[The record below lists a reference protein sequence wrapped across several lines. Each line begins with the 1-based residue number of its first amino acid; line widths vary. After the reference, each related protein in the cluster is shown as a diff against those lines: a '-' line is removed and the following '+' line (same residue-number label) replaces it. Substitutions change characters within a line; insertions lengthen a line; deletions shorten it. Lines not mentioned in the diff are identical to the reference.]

1 MSLKEYLLWSQ
12 NWSLNWA
19 VFFFI
24 LLGVFIIWTR
34 PGIRRSMTMLA
45 AGSAAYLAFGSPLN
59 SLLDF
64 GLHSMAM
71 IQHVLIIMLIPLLFW
86 IAWRGEYKPKKA
98 SEKVD
103 KKFVLAAWLSGSLS
117 MWIAHFLSAARI
129 SAETGLSICGISASR
144 SSLAAQVPN
153 SVLLIVV
160 LLAGL
165 FFLAP
170 LFSRNPKHQIR
181 PLTAVIYLFTACV
194 SCSVLGLWVAFSA
207 SGAEAVEAAPLLT
220 TLRNPL
226 PMTLV
231 QDQELAGMIM
241 WVPGCVMY
249 VATSVYIAV
258 SWFEEPGS
266 KAAKAET
273 EMIQKQEIK

>member
-1 MSLKEYLLWSQ
+1 MSLREYIFWSQ

-19 VFFFI
+19 IACF
-24 LLGVFIIWTR
+24 LALGVYFLWFR
-34 PGIRRSMTMLA
+34 PGRSKFFTMLA
-45 AGSAAYLAFGSPLN
+45 AVSGIYIVFGSPLD
-59 SLLDF
+59 SFLQF

-71 IQHVLIIMLIPLLFW
+71 IQHVLIIMLVPLLLW
-86 IAWRGEYKPKKA
+86 IGFSGEYNPKH
-98 SEKVD
+98 SGIKV
-103 KKFVLAAWLSGSLS
+103 KKRFVLSAWLSGTLS
-117 MWIAHFLSAARI
+117 MWIAHFASAAKI
-129 SAETGLSICGISASR
+129 SAESGLEICGIHASG
-144 SSLAAQVPN
+144 SSFITQIPN
-153 SVLLIVV
+153 SLLLFLVM
-160 LLAGL
+160 LAGI

-170 LFSRNPKHQIR
+170 VFSRNPKHQIR

-194 SCSVLGLWVAFSA
+194 SCSMLGLWVAFSA
-207 SGAEAVEAAPLLT
+207 GAAQGIEAAPLLT

-258 SWFEEPGS
+258 CWFEESPQ
-266 KAAKAET
+266 
-273 EMIQKQEIK
+273 EMISEKEVIQNRK

>member
-19 VFFFI
+19 VICFI
-24 LLGVFIIWTR
+24 ALGAYFLWFR
-34 PGIRRSMTMLA
+34 PGRKRFFTLLA
-45 AGSAAYLAFGSPLN
+45 ALLVIYIVLGSPLN
-59 SLLDF
+59 SLLQF

-71 IQHVLIIMLIPLLFW
+71 IQHVLIIMLVPLLLW
-86 IAWRGEYKPKKA
+86 IGHQGEYTIKKA
-98 SEKVD
+98 NVKVN
-103 KKFVLAAWLSGSLS
+103 KPMVFSAWFAGTLS
-117 MWIAHFLSAARI
+117 MWIAHFLSAAKI
-129 SAETGLSICGISASR
+129 SAESGLEICGIHASQ
-144 SSLAAQVPN
+144 SSWVTYIPN
-153 SVLLIVV
+153 SVLLLVV
-160 LLAGL
+160 MMAGI
-165 FFLAP
+165 FFLTP
-170 LFSRNPKHQIR
+170 VFSKNPRYQIK

-194 SCSVLGLWVAFSA
+194 SCSMLGLWVAFSA
-207 SGAEAVEAAPLLT
+207 GTPQGIEAASALT

-258 SWFEEPGS
+258 TWFEETGTE
-266 KAAKAET
+266 ET
-273 EMIQKQEIK
+273 LSEKEMIKNRN

>member
-1 MSLKEYLLWSQ
+1 MSLKEYLLWSE

-19 VFFFI
+19 IVCFI
-24 LLGVFIIWTR
+24 GLGVYTIWVK
-34 PGIRRSMTMLA
+34 PDWRRFFTMLA
-45 AGSAAYLAFGSPLN
+45 AFIGVYIVFGSPLN

-71 IQHVLIIMLIPLLFW
+71 LQHVIIIMLVPLLFW
-86 IAWRGEYKPKKA
+86 IGWRGEYKPKH
-98 SEKVD
+98 SG
-103 KKFVLAAWLSGSLS
+103 KKINKSFVLSAWFAGTLS
-117 MWIAHFLSAARI
+117 MWIAHFMSAAKI
-129 SAETGLSICGISASR
+129 SAETGLEICGISASK
-144 SSLAAQVPN
+144 SSFVTQVPN
-153 SVLLIVV
+153 IVLLLIVMT
-160 LLAGL
+160 AGI

-170 LFSRNPKHQIR
+170 VFSKNPKHQIR

-194 SCSVLGLWVAFSA
+194 SCSMLGLWVAFSA
-207 SGAEAVEAAPLLT
+207 GAAQGVEAASLIT

-258 SWFEEPGS
+258 SWFEENGS
-266 KAAKAET
+266 QPVISEK
-273 EMIQKQEIK
+273 EMIQNRK

>member
-1 MSLKEYLLWSQ
+1 MSLKEYLLWSE

-19 VFFFI
+19 IACFI
-24 LLGVFIIWTR
+24 GLGVYTIWIK
-34 PGIRRSMTMLA
+34 PDLRRFLTMLV
-45 AGSAAYLAFGSPLN
+45 GCMGVYIVFGSPLN

-71 IQHVLIIMLIPLLFW
+71 LQHVLIIMLVPLLFW
-86 IAWRGEYKPKKA
+86 IGWQGEYKPRHSNKKI
-98 SEKVD
+98 KRG
-103 KKFVLAAWLSGSLS
+103 FVLSAWFAGTLS
-117 MWIAHFLSAARI
+117 MWIAHFMSAAKI
-129 SAETGLSICGISASR
+129 SAETGLEICGISASH
-144 SSLAAQVPN
+144 SSFVTQVPDSIILF
-153 SVLLIVV
+153 SVM
-160 LLAGL
+160 LAGI

-170 LFSRNPKHQIR
+170 IFSKNPKHQIR

-194 SCSVLGLWVAFSA
+194 SCSMLGLWVAFSA
-207 SGAEAVEAAPLLT
+207 GSAQGIEAAPLLT

-249 VATSVYIAV
+249 VATSVYIAI
-258 SWFEEPGS
+258 SWFEESGS
-266 KAAKAET
+266 KPAFSEN
-273 EMIQKQEIK
+273 EVIQNRK

>member
-19 VFFFI
+19 IVCFFG
-24 LLGVFIIWTR
+24 LGVYIIWVR
-34 PGIRRSMTMLA
+34 PDLRRFLTMLA
-45 AGSAAYLAFGSPLN
+45 AFFGVYIVFGSPLN

-71 IQHVLIIMLIPLLFW
+71 LQHVIIIMLVPLLFW
-86 IAWRGEYKPKKA
+86 IGWRGEYKPNQSGARIKIA
-98 SEKVD
+98 
-103 KKFVLAAWLSGSLS
+103 FVLSAWFAGTLS
-117 MWIAHFLSAARI
+117 MWIAHFISAAKI
-129 SAETGLSICGISASR
+129 SAETGLEICGISASR
-144 SSLAAQVPN
+144 SSLVTQIPN
-153 SVLLIVV
+153 SVLLLVV
-160 LLAGL
+160 MLAGI

-170 LFSRNPKHQIR
+170 VFSKNPKHQIR
-181 PLTAVIYLFTACV
+181 PLTALIYLFTACV
-194 SCSVLGLWVAFSA
+194 SCSMLGLWVAFSA
-207 SGAEAVEAAPLLT
+207 NAAQGIETAPLLT

-258 SWFEEPGS
+258 SWFEETGS
-266 KAAKAET
+266 QPVISEKEI
-273 EMIQKQEIK
+273 IQNRK